1 MTTRTSLALAAG
13 LLVAGCAP
21 SLIAGTD
28 IKDTRENRAVYEVVR
43 SYAEALQKKDA
54 AAVLALVAPDYF
66 DNGGTPQPDDD
77 MDRAALEKALP
88 ADLARVDSLR
98 VQLGVKKIEVS
109 GDEADA
115 DIFYD
120 GYYRVVTPAGPVPKR
135 ESDLQRMH
143 LKRVAGAWK
152 IASGL

>member
-1 MTTRTSLALAAG
+1 MTTRTSLAVVAG
-13 LLVAGCAP
+13 LAVAACAP

-28 IKDTRENRAVYEVVR
+28 IQDTRENRAVYGVVR
-43 SYAEALQKKDA
+43 AYAAALQKKDA
-54 AAVLALVAPDYF
+54 AAVLELVAPDYF
-66 DNGGTPQPDDD
+66 DNGGTPQADDD

-88 ADLARVDSLR
+88 ADLARVDSLK
-98 VQLGVKKIEVS
+98 VELGVKKIVVQ

-143 LKRVAGAWK
+143 LKKVAGAWK